1 MCPVIGPMHASFCAW
16 GRGAKKGQKNKILEN
31 GRGLGEGFLED
42 WGGQVSSYISLPRPT
57 ILTVKNWRRVPD
69 VLLL

>member
-1 MCPVIGPMHASFCAW
+1 MHHSVLGVEGPRRDRRTRSWKIGEVW
-16 GRGAKKGQKNKILEN
+16 VRGSWRI
-31 GRGLGEGFLED
+31 GEVR
-42 WGGQVSSYISLPRPT
+42 VSSYISLPRPT